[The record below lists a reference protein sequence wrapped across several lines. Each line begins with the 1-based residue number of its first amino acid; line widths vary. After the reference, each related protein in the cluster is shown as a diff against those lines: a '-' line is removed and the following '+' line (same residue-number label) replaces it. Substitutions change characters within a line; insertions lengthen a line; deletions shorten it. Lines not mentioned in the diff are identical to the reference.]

1 MTYTFKSRHEI
12 ENLRIPVTGS
22 VTINSGKGI
31 SDAELLE
38 GRALS
43 RIYIP
48 ATWNATTA
56 PTLSLSV
63 SEDGTTF
70 RQLYYWSAA
79 TPATAVLASVT
90 VATGKA
96 YALPE
101 DWTIGA
107 HSVKI
112 VSGTVA
118 TTTPIAKNR
127 IVGLVYRL
135 V

>member
-1 MTYTFKSRHEI
+1 MTYTFKSQHEI

-22 VTINSGKGI
+22 VTIASGEGI
-31 SDAELLE
+31 SDAEVLD
-38 GRALS
+38 GRAIV
-43 RIYIP
+43 RVYIP
-48 ATWNATTA
+48 STWNATTA
-56 PTLSLSV
+56 PSLSLAV
-63 SEDGTTF
+63 SEDGTTY
-70 RQLYYWSAA
+70 RQLYYWSAT
-79 TPATAVLASVT
+79 TPATSVLASVT
-90 VATGKA
+90 VATGMA

-101 DWTIGA
+101 DWTVGA

-127 IVGLVYRL
+127 VVGLVYRL